1 MSVPAVLKCLLA
13 LGAMI
18 VLVSLFALS
27 RSPPD
32 SLAAVES
39 YLRVATQLERAA
51 KRLRATEASLASAI
65 DTVQADAA
73 RAVLARLD
81 ADIAHLRSLQ
91 QLRLLGAGTSA
102 AALFFEPVQ
111 PCVQRCDLACAAQAD
126 EHVVCLRSA
135 QRCLQHC
142 RATRTD
148 YRSAFAAAELSLLP
162 SAVPFVAPAPVDVA
176 LLSAV
181 REHAAR
187 QVALVPRLQ
196 RAAQVVVRL
205 PRLVGAQSAQQQC
218 PVEFEV
224 TTDWSARVDVALFAQ
239 DESSAALCT
248 DQQLCIALWPNAS
261 TSEQANL
268 VLATESWPSSC
279 AVAAAPPVDA
289 TAPQLRLPTWSSDA
303 RVFDASAWGA
313 PDLGAREGVFVNCDS
328 CRDAGVLVE
337 LVKYLPLRSATP
349 CRCSGVDVP
358 VVTVSS
364 SFRASDAAFFLVFGT
379 LHLFAA
385 VASGAVPVV
394 VPFAPDQ
401 VAPLPERAVVSA
413 DDFASDDSLARFLV
427 LAEHDRELWGSF
439 QQWRSDDVKR
449 RQVYALFRFAALS
462 TPCRLA
468 LLAVSAVSSD
478 PWRDE
483 AWQTFCAP

>member
-1 MSVPAVLKCLLA
+1 MSVSAAVNCLALAAMLALASLLA
-13 LGAMI
+13 LTLM
-18 VLVSLFALS
+18 

-32 SLAAVES
+32 PLAATVES
-39 YLRVATQLERAA
+39 SLRVATQLERAA
-51 KRLRATEASLASAI
+51 KRLRANEAALASAI

-91 QLRLLGAGTSA
+91 QLRLLGAGTAA

-111 PCVQRCDLACAAQAD
+111 PCVQRCDLVCAAQAD

-142 RATRTD
+142 RATRND

-162 SAVPFVAPAPVDVA
+162 STAPLVAPAPVDVA

-187 QVALVPRLQ
+187 QVAGVPRLQ

-218 PVEFEV
+218 PVEFEL
-224 TTDWSARVDVALFAQ
+224 TTDLSARVDVALFAQ
-239 DESSAALCT
+239 DESSALCT
-248 DQQLCIALWPNAS
+248 DRQLCIALWPNAS
-261 TSEQANL
+261 TSEQTNL
-268 VLATESWPSSC
+268 VLATESWPSPC
-279 AVAAAPPVDA
+279 AAPVDD
-289 TAPQLRLPTWSSDA
+289 TAPRLRLPTWSSDV

-337 LVKYLPLRSATP
+337 LVKYLSLRSATA
-349 CRCSGVDVP
+349 CRCGGVDVS

-394 VPFAPDQ
+394 VPFAADQ

-439 QQWRSDDVKR
+439 QQWRNDDGKR

-468 LLAVSAVSSD
+468 LLAVSSVSSD

-483 AWQTFCAP
+483 AWQAFCAP